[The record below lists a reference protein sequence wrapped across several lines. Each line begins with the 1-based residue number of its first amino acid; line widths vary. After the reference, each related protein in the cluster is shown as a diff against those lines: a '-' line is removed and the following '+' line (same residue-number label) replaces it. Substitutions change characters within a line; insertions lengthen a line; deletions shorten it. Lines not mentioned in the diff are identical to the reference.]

1 MRRPITATLM
11 VVTGLLIA
19 FTAYVWVGNW
29 FTTRVATGSSLF
41 ASGSCRSKGESFNY
55 VVEVAISTA
64 SNSLGRGPRVEMTA
78 ESLKVRK
85 SPRPPGTAQTTT
97 GDSLCVI
104 RKTDWPGT
112 ARFGPDRPLQ
122 GTALTPRGQTVLIRD
137 YDAGHW
143 QVWASRSSFPIE
155 VRWN

>member
-1 MRRPITATLM
+1 
-11 VVTGLLIA
+11 
-19 FTAYVWVGNW
+19 
-29 FTTRVATGSSLF
+29 
-41 ASGSCRSKGESFNY
+41 
-55 VVEVAISTA
+55 
-64 SNSLGRGPRVEMTA
+64 MTA

-85 SPRPPGTAQTTT
+85 SPRPPGTRQTTT
-97 GDSLCVI
+97 GDSLWII

-112 ARFGPDRPLQ
+112 ARFSLDRPLQ

-143 QVWASRSSFPIE
+143 QVWASPGSFPIA